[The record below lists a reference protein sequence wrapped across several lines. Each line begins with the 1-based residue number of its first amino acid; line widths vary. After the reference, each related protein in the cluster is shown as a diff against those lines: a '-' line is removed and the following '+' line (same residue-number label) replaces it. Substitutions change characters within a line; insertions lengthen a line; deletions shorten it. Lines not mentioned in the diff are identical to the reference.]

1 MAVVLDL
8 MNLEPDGG
16 SGRQGGSPK
25 VGDATHNVGSYIKN
39 AK

>member
-8 MNLEPDGG
+8 VNLEPDGG

-25 VGDATHNVGSYIKN
+25 DARRNTQHGILYQKR
-39 AK
+39 